1 MSVELAEF
9 GITVNALAPGAIDTE
24 LVAEMHS
31 NETRQTY
38 QSAIPMNRYGTPD
51 ETAFAAIFLASE
63 QARYINGHIL
73 GVDGGFLS
81 AGIINRDK
89 S

>member
-1 MSVELAEF
+1 
-9 GITVNALAPGAIDTE
+9 
-24 LVAEMHS
+24 
-31 NETRQTY
+31 
-38 QSAIPMNRYGTPD
+38 MNRYGTPD